1 MSDEPVNKLYGN
13 KIKLDFT
20 KLGNKSKADSST
32 TVDVKKESIK
42 QKPKVEPKVEKP
54 VEEKPEVEPK
64 VENPVEEKP
73 EVEPKLLMR
82 LKRNL

>member
-32 TVDVKKESIK
+32 TVDVKKRK
-42 QKPKVEPKVEKP
+42 Y
-54 VEEKPEVEPK
+54 
-64 VENPVEEKP
+64 
-73 EVEPKLLMR
+73 
-82 LKRNL
+82 